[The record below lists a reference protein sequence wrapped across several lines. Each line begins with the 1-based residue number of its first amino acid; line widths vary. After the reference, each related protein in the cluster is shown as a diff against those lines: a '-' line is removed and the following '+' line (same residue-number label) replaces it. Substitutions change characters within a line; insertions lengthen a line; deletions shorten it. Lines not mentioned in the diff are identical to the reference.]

1 MSIGVWSILPIFL
14 SIHLHGSLQCHAQ
27 LTYIHSHLLNSMSI
41 LTIIFQTQVHL
52 HADLVYLFI
61 SITGIVATPI
71 PIHSTTSLVN
81 KLETPIYT
89 WKHKFGY
96 KYIQAYAVNWEEWL
110 SP

>member
-1 MSIGVWSILPIFL
+1 
-14 SIHLHGSLQCHAQ
+14 
-27 LTYIHSHLLNSMSI
+27 MSI

-71 PIHSTTSLVN
+71 LIHSTTSLVS

-89 WKHKFGY
+89 IYLKLANNGNKFDTNIYRLMWSTG
-96 KYIQAYAVNWEEWL
+96 KRVAVSMTSLVCFEIKPL
-110 SP
+110 DPH

>member
-1 MSIGVWSILPIFL
+1 
-14 SIHLHGSLQCHAQ
+14 
-27 LTYIHSHLLNSMSI
+27 MSI

-61 SITGIVATPI
+61 SITGTVATPI

-89 WKHKFGY
+89 HI
-96 KYIQAYAVNWEEWL
+96 YIYLRLANNGNINLATNIYRLMRSTGKRVAVSMTSL
-110 SP
+110 VCFQIKPLDPH